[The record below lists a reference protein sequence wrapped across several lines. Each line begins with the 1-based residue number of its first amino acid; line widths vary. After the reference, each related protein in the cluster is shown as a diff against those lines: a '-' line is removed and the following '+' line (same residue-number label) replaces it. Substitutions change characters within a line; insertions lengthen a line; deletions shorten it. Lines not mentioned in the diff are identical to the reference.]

1 MCDAMYQL
9 VVVFEYSRV
18 LQLLIGLKMEVNL
31 EIVEILMVPLP
42 SCWVELRKSE
52 CTNNSSE
59 SQSVA
64 TIMVS
69 AGC

>member
-1 MCDAMYQL
+1 
-9 VVVFEYSRV
+9 
-18 LQLLIGLKMEVNL
+18 MEVNL

-42 SCWVELRKSE
+42 GCWVELRKSE
-52 CTNNSSE
+52 CSNNSLE
-59 SQSVA
+59 SQSV

>member
-18 LQLLIGLKMEVNL
+18 LQSLIGLKMEVNL

-42 SCWVELRKSE
+42 VCWVELRKSE
-52 CTNNSSE
+52 CSNNSLV
-59 SQSVA
+59 SQSV